1 MKYALAGLLLA
12 VYSVGFAQ
20 LTIEDAGI
28 WFEPDQPG
36 HGLIITTWPD
46 TPEVA
51 AGGNV
56 AWFTNTPDGSAQAW
70 LLSENLIIGQS
81 QVEAF
86 VPMGAFP
93 AFGHV
98 LGDPA
103 GQFELTKIDSERIE
117 LEYQI
122 FIWPTRCDGRP
133 RPGPLPNFCAGSIVF
148 HRLTP
153 PLFPSGD
160 E

>member
-1 MKYALAGLLLA
+1 MMKHLKTVLAGLLMGLVA
-12 VYSVGFAQ
+12 LPAWAQ
-20 LTIEDAGI
+20 IEAGDAGI

-51 AGGNV
+51 GGGNV
-56 AWFTNTPDGSAQAW
+56 AWFTYTPDGSEQAW
-70 LLSENLIIGQS
+70 LLSENLVEGQ
-81 QVEAF
+81 QTVEAF

-103 GQFELTKIDSERIE
+103 GEFELTKIEPDRLE
-117 LEYQI
+117 LAYQI

-133 RPGPLPNFCAGSIVF
+133 RPGPLPDFCAGSIVF

-153 PLFPSGD
+153 MRQ
-160 E
+160 